1 MNSIAKLLTP
11 DLVAAQK
18 MLEML
23 DCKNEQFTFQTFA
36 DHKDGAQNLVRTIS
50 GALDDHKNAL
60 EHLNRLGAGIFVTI
74 NETDLQGRKAN
85 NIKRIRALWVDFDTV
100 DNSRVKRLKDLS
112 PAPNLIIETSQ
123 GKHHA
128 YWIVNEGEIP
138 LNQFT
143 ALQKRLI
150 HYFAYDGADKAIH
163 DVSRVMRLAGFIHQK
178 GTPFISQIVHSD
190 AWHNADEL
198 IRWVESLPIAEKEI
212 KKPLSTINKTK
223 AVECTSLTISLPYEQ
238 SKLLARNRWPEIIAK
253 LGYQLPANN
262 TDHSSC
268 PICGGDDRFRFDNQ
282 NGDGSFICSQGTG
295 ETIAGDGYK
304 LLEHAGMSSSEAL
317 STVNHILNNMG
328 LISEFDSKPQKK
340 TEWQQPMPLSQVN
353 NAKPTPFPIDSLPL
367 LARQASEAI
376 AERVQAPIA
385 MAAMCVLG
393 TMSHIAQ
400 AQVNAPK
407 VNDIYGN
414 GEPCS
419 LFLITEGGSG
429 SRKSSCKEISDKAI
443 HEYEKQQYEVFKL
456 THEQWK
462 ARLLEIPKKDRDAF
476 MAENPE
482 PQNPKTL
489 FNDITFE
496 SLAGLYIDG
505 TVLNVSINTDE
516 AAQFFGGHSM
526 KSETAN
532 NVLGGFT
539 KLFDD
544 GFVQRQ
550 RAKSNENGSGQAYD
564 VRLTFNLQGQ
574 HEILSKELKDPI
586 KREQGFLPRFLFA
599 APESLAGRRMQDEAF
614 RLHSKGLMDDVRLTA
629 YWGRCAELIAK
640 ADIPKVIQDG
650 EKSAPSRN
658 LLKLSREADQY
669 DLVFY
674 NECEQLQLDG
684 KEYETIKPFASR
696 AAQLARR
703 IATVLAF
710 FEQRHE
716 VSKEIMSA
724 ACDIV
729 RYSLK
734 EWLRYADIEP
744 KKESHAEKLLKWLVK
759 QKDKS
764 ILYSKAQGYA
774 PNPIRN
780 NKQLLDQVL
789 QELEDFNYIRMT
801 ELGRRKYI
809 EMNPNL

>member
-1 MNSIAKLLTP
+1 MNAFSNISHLFDVSEILSGCCLVDSQDARFLRHSIIERFGSPKQPIYLDESKVDINGVIYEQPLIVPIYNGQLELIQCAVMQDGKHVSVMPDGLAKGFAMYGELQKDKPIIVVYNLEAFFKIAQTSYAVVLVILPTLCNQHKTELKPFDFEQIQFVINQLSQAGYTKLYLPVRPEHINHQSFKNLENQTVVKLLN
-11 DLVAAQK
+11 QY
-18 MLEML
+18 
-23 DCKNEQFTFQTFA
+23 
-36 DHKDGAQNLVRTIS
+36 
-50 GALDDHKNAL
+50 
-60 EHLNRLGAGIFVTI
+60 
-74 NETDLQGRKAN
+74 
-85 NIKRIRALWVDFDTV
+85 
-100 DNSRVKRLKDLS
+100 LK
-112 PAPNLIIETSQ
+112 I
-123 GKHHA
+123 
-128 YWIVNEGEIP
+128 
-138 LNQFT
+138 
-143 ALQKRLI
+143 
-150 HYFAYDGADKAIH
+150 
-163 DVSRVMRLAGFIHQK
+163 
-178 GTPFISQIVHSD
+178 
-190 AWHNADEL
+190 
-198 IRWVESLPIAEKEI
+198 
-212 KKPLSTINKTK
+212 
-223 AVECTSLTISLPYEQ
+223 EQ
-238 SKLLARNRWPEIIAK
+238 SEFLIELSSNENKVEIQAYLDEAIT
-253 LGYQLPANN
+253 L
-262 TDHSSC
+262 
-268 PICGGDDRFRFDNQ
+268 
-282 NGDGSFICSQGTG
+282 
-295 ETIAGDGYK
+295 
-304 LLEHAGMSSSEAL
+304 LLEK
-317 STVNHILNNMG
+317 NK
-328 LISEFDSKPQKK
+328 SK
-340 TEWQQPMPLSQVN
+340 WQQPMPLSQVN